1 MLRSAWLLSV
11 GVVLTAWYA
20 CKLYVL
26 AIFGAKKA
34 LCRACPRAG
43 RDWSRRLLK
52 LADVT
57 VRVEG
62 EEYLEGDGAAII
74 VANHES
80 WFDVWALAGWLP
92 IEPHFIA
99 KHELSRIPIFGKAW
113 QACGHISV
121 DRANRESA
129 IESLEKAGE
138 RIHDEGLRMVLFAK
152 GTRSASGELQEFK
165 KGPFVL
171 AIQGGVP
178 IVPVGILGT
187 RPLMPKGSYRIGRG
201 EIVVKVGEPISV
213 AGMDHGDR
221 DRLKEMVRSA
231 IAGLRGGEGRTSNLS
246 GEGSISAALESTSHD

>member
-11 GVVLTAWYA
+11 GAILTAWYA
-20 CKLYVL
+20 CKIYLL
-26 AIFGAKKA
+26 ALFGATDA
-34 LCRACPRAG
+34 LCRSCHPAA
-43 RDWSRRLLK
+43 RDWSRAILK
-52 LADVT
+52 LAGVP

-62 EEYLEGDGAAII
+62 GENLDRDGAVI
-74 VANHES
+74 VIANHES

-92 IEPHFIA
+92 IEARFLA
-99 KHELSRIPIFGKAW
+99 KKELSGIPIFGRAW
-113 QACGHISV
+113 RACGHVSV
-121 DRANRESA
+121 DRQNRESA
-129 IESLEKAGE
+129 IQSLTRAGKQI
-138 RIHDEGLRMVLFAK
+138 RDQGLRMVLFAE
-152 GTRSASGELQEFK
+152 GTRSAKGELQEFK

-221 DRLKEMVRSA
+221 DRLKGMVRGA

>member
-1 MLRSAWLLSV
+1 MLRSAWLLAV
-11 GVVLTAWYA
+11 GVALTAWYA
-20 CKLYVL
+20 CKLYLL
-26 AIFGAKKA
+26 AIFGAEKA
-34 LCRACPRAG
+34 LCRTCHPSARN
-43 RDWSRRLLK
+43 WSRTLLR

-62 EEYLEGDGAAII
+62 AEHLAIDGAAIV

-92 IEPHFIA
+92 IDPHFIA

-121 DRANRESA
+121 DRGDRESA
-129 IESLEKAGE
+129 IASLERAGQ
-138 RIHDEGLRMVLFAK
+138 RVRDEGLRMVLFAE
-152 GTRSASGELQEFK
+152 GTRSATGELQEFK

-178 IVPVGILGT
+178 IVPVGIIGT

-201 EIVVKVGEPISV
+201 EILVRVGEPISV
-213 AGMDHGDR
+213 AGMEHADR
-221 DRLKEMVRSA
+221 DRLKDKVRSA
-231 IAGLRGGEGRTSNLS
+231 IADLRGGEGRTSYLK
-246 GEGSISAALESTSHD
+246 GEEEAEAALGPSRQE

>member
-1 MLRSAWLLSV
+1 MLRSAWLIFV
-11 GVVLTAWYA
+11 GVTLTAWYA
-20 CKLYVL
+20 CKLYTF
-26 AIFGAKKA
+26 AICGARKA
-34 LCRACPRAG
+34 LCKSCPEAARE
-43 RDWSRRLLK
+43 WSRRLLR
-52 LADVT
+52 LADVR

-62 EEYLEGDGAAII
+62 EEHLKHEGALII

-99 KHELSRIPIFGKAW
+99 KHELSKIPIFGRAW

-121 DRANRESA
+121 DRGNRESA
-129 IESLEKAGE
+129 IESLERAGE
-138 RIHDEGLRMVLFAK
+138 RIRDEGLRMVLFAE
-152 GTRSASGELQEFK
+152 GTRSATGELQEFK

-201 EIVVKVGEPISV
+201 EIVVRVGEPISV
-213 AGMDHGDR
+213 TGMGHDDR
-221 DRLKEMVRSA
+221 DRLKEMVRGA
-231 IAGLRGGEGRTSNLS
+231 IAELRGGEGRTSHLP
-246 GEGSISAALESTSHD
+246 GEESKEAALESPSHD